1 METHATGEA
10 VEGLEQAEFM
20 GKERKEGRESSRSPG
35 RTLTGLRVGR
45 DSWWMFTGQEI
56 SLSL

>member
-20 GKERKEGRESSRSPG
+20 GKERKEGSPAGVQAGRS
-35 RTLTGLRVGR
+35 LA
-45 DSWWMFTGQEI
+45 
-56 SLSL
+56 

>member
-20 GKERKEGRESSRSPG
+20 GKERKRGGSPAGVQAGR
-35 RTLTGLRVGR
+35 
-45 DSWWMFTGQEI
+45 
-56 SLSL
+56 SLA